1 MNRED
6 QNYLV
11 DYQAG
16 ARAKKN
22 GMKEIPEGA
31 TQGFTEGYENT
42 VVETRKPRNIYT
54 FAGLLGLMALV
65 GSTPISSISP
75 K

>member
-22 GMKEIPEGA
+22 GMKEIPKVQPKGSPKVTRTPWWKPGSLA
-31 TQGFTEGYENT
+31 T
-42 VVETRKPRNIYT
+42 
-54 FAGLLGLMALV
+54 
-65 GSTPISSISP
+65 STPSRGCWA
-75 K
+75 